1 MLDLDV
7 PLLRTSERSEWGRCR
22 WAWWQAFVEHIK
34 PATAAPALRFGSLI
48 HESLRVY
55 YRKGSKRGKHPA
67 ITFAKLYGEELATQT
82 KLGFR
87 DEDGTWND
95 AATLGEAMLNGY
107 IDHYGKDDRWIVL
120 ATEMPFRVPV
130 LHPRTGRVWFQ
141 YAGVVDLVVKDRE
154 TKFVGLV
161 DHKTTKNN
169 PTKNEYL
176 ALDEQAGA
184 YWRYGR
190 QALYDAGLLRQDRE
204 LNGIIF
210 NFLQKKMPDDRERN
224 EFGEA
229 LNADG
234 SVSKRQPGPLFH
246 REPVWRNDAEG
257 DRVHER
263 VLEQMREMQLAR
275 RGKLAVYKTPGHIM
289 SGMCQMCGFRDM
301 CELHESGA
309 DWESLRDATM
319 AEWDPYEEHEIY
331 TGETR

>member
-1 MLDLDV
+1 
-7 PLLRTSERSEWGRCR
+7 
-22 WAWWQAFVEHIK
+22 
-34 PATAAPALRFGSLI
+34 LI

-55 YRKGSKRGKHPA
+55 YRKGSKRGRHPA
-67 ITFAKLYGEELATQT
+67 LTFAKLYEAELVTQT

-95 AATLGEAMLNGY
+95 AAAMGEAMLNGY
-107 IDHYGKDDRWIVL
+107 VEHYGADERWLVL
-120 ATEMPFRVPV
+120 ATEIPFRVPV

-141 YAGVVDLVVKDRE
+141 YAGVIDLVVKDRE
-154 TKFVGLV
+154 TKFTGLV
-161 DHKTTKNN
+161 DHKSTKND

-190 QALYDAGLLRQDRE
+190 QALYDLGLLRQDRE
-204 LNGIIF
+204 LNGILF
-210 NFLQKKMPDDRERN
+210 NFLKKKLPDERPQN
-224 EFGEA
+224 EQGEYLNNPEKAA
-229 LNADG
+229 LVAFVEATPKLRAKTG
-234 SVSKRQPGPLFH
+234 VKPEKMKVEELVTLIGAKRAAKLGEPSKNQPGPLFH

-257 DRVHER
+257 ERVHER
-263 VLEQMREMQLAR
+263 VLEQMREMQQAR

-319 AEWDPYEEHEIY
+319 KPWEPYAEHEIY
-331 TGETR
+331 AGSTT